1 MRFVGREA
9 ELQALEE
16 AYQKNDFQM
25 AVIYGRRRIGKTT
38 LLRQFCQGKK
48 SVFFTAIKSTSQRNI
63 DLFGK
68 CALNALAPEMR
79 SSSFQ
84 SFDALCSFLGEKSD
98 HERVIVVIDELP
110 YMAKKD
116 DSITST
122 LQKYIDEEWQ
132 FGKMF
137 FIVCGSSVSFM
148 EDEVLSEKS
157 PLFGR
162 RTMQIR
168 LSAFHYDQTALFL
181 PSWSVMDQA
190 FAYGVT
196 GGIAKYLSLFDE
208 HKTLDE
214 NIISLFFSRAGYL
227 YEEADNLLT
236 QEFRDVDGYSRVIET
251 IAGGSNQ
258 VQEIAD
264 KSGISAQNVLHLLKN
279 LAETGIVERQKAITE
294 EHNKKKIQ
302 YILSDEMLRF
312 WYRFIPD
319 AVDAIEIGK
328 GDLYYY
334 QNVKP
339 NLYSFMGSVFEK
351 MCRQYTLKA
360 GIMGRFQCTVTRVG
374 TWWGTNP
381 EKKAETDIDVVGLDS
396 VKKEAVIGE
405 CKFRHEMTDKKVY
418 DALTERHSL
427 LHQNYRVVQFLLFS
441 VSGFSD
447 WLISESKKGTVQ
459 CISLEQLYAGEQT
472 VSPDVHLQQRNEP

>member
-1 MRFVGREA
+1 MHFVGREI
-9 ELQALEE
+9 ELQALED
-16 AYQKNDFQM
+16 AYHKNEFQM

-48 SVFFTAIKSTSQRNI
+48 SVFFTAIKSTQRRNI
-63 DLFGK
+63 DLFSK

-79 SSSFQ
+79 LSTFQ
-84 SFDALCSFLGEKSD
+84 SFDALCSFLGERSKD
-98 HERVIVVIDELP
+98 ERVIVVIDELP

-162 RTMQIR
+162 RTMQIK
-168 LSAFHYDQTALFL
+168 LSAFQYDKTMQFL
-181 PSWSVMDQA
+181 PSWPEIDQA
-190 FAYGVT
+190 VAYGIT
-196 GGIAKYLSLFDE
+196 GGVAKYLSLLDE
-208 HKTLDE
+208 RKTLDE
-214 NIISLFFSRAGYL
+214 NIISLFFSKTGYF

-236 QEFRDVDGYSRVIET
+236 QEFRDVDSYSRVIET
-251 IAGGSNQ
+251 IAAGSNQ

-264 KSGISAQNVLHLLKN
+264 KSGISAQNVMHLLKN
-279 LAETGIVERQKAITE
+279 LVETGIVERQQAITE
-294 EHNKKKIQ
+294 EHNKKKVR
-302 YILSDEMLRF
+302 YMLSDEMLRF

-319 AVDAIEIGK
+319 AMETIEIGK

-339 NLYSFMGSVFEK
+339 NLYSFMGNVFEK
-351 MCRQYTLKA
+351 MCRQYTLRT
-360 GIMGRFQCTVTRVG
+360 GITGGFQCTITRVG

-381 EKKAETDIDVVGLDS
+381 EKKTETDIDVVGLNPGN
-396 VKKEAVIGE
+396 KEAIIGE
-405 CKFRHEMTDKKVY
+405 CKFRHEITDKKVY
-418 DALTERHSL
+418 DSLVERHSL
-427 LHQNYRVVQFLLFS
+427 LHQNYRVVQYLIFS
-441 VSGFSD
+441 ASGFSD
-447 WLISESKKGTVQ
+447 WLIAESRKGTLR
-459 CISLEQLYAGEQT
+459 CISLEEMYKQ
-472 VSPDVHLQQRNEP
+472 

>member
-1 MRFVGREA
+1 MIFIGREI
-9 ELQALEE
+9 ELKALED
-16 AYQKNDFQM
+16 AYEKDDFQM

-48 SVFFTAIKSTSQRNI
+48 SVFFTAIKTTAKRNI

-84 SFDALCSFLGEKSD
+84 SFEALCSFLGEKSNN
-98 HERVIVVIDELP
+98 ERVIVVIDELP

-116 DSITST
+116 ESITST
-122 LQKYIDEEWQ
+122 LQKYVDEEWQ

-157 PLFGR
+157 PLYGR
-162 RTMQIR
+162 RTMQIK
-168 LSAFHYDQTALFL
+168 LSAFHYDRIAQFL
-181 PSWSVMDQA
+181 PSWSVIDQA
-190 FAYGVT
+190 IAYGIT
-196 GGIAKYLSLFDE
+196 GGIAKYLSLIDE

-214 NIISLFFSRAGYL
+214 NIISLFFSKTGYL

-251 IAGGSNQ
+251 IASGSNQ

-279 LAETGIVERQKAITE
+279 LAETGIVERQQAITE
-294 EHNKKKIQ
+294 EHNKKKVQ
-302 YILSDEMLRF
+302 YVLSDEMLRF

-319 AVDAIEIGK
+319 AMEAIEIGK

-339 NLYSFMGSVFEK
+339 NLYSFMGNVFEK

-360 GIMGRFQCTVTRVG
+360 GITGEFQCTITRVG

-381 EKKAETDIDVVGLDS
+381 EKKTETDIDVVGLNPGN
-396 VKKEAVIGE
+396 KQAIIGE
-405 CKFRHEMTDKKVY
+405 CKFRHEITDKKAY
-418 DALTERHSL
+418 DSLVERHTL
-427 LHQNYRVVQFLLFS
+427 LHQNYRVVQYLIFS
-441 VSGFSD
+441 ASGFSD
-447 WLISESKKGTVQ
+447 WILAESKKGLLR
-459 CISLEQLYAGEQT
+459 CIDLDEMF
-472 VSPDVHLQQRNEP
+472 HLNSSEK

>member
-1 MRFVGREA
+1 MQFIGREI
-9 ELQALEE
+9 ELKALED
-16 AYQKNDFQM
+16 AYKKDDFQM

-48 SVFFTAIKSTSQRNI
+48 SVFFTAIKTTAKRNI

-84 SFDALCSFLGEKSD
+84 SFDALCSFLGEKSNN
-98 HERVIVVIDELP
+98 ERVIVVIDELP

-116 DSITST
+116 ESITST
-122 LQKYIDEEWQ
+122 LQKYVDEEWQ

-157 PLFGR
+157 PLYGR
-162 RTMQIR
+162 RTMQIK
-168 LSAFHYDQTALFL
+168 LSAFHYDRIAQFL
-181 PSWSVMDQA
+181 PSWSVIDQA
-190 FAYGVT
+190 IAYGIT
-196 GGIAKYLSLFDE
+196 GGIAKYLSLIDE

-214 NIISLFFSRAGYL
+214 NIISLFFSKTGYL

-236 QEFRDVDGYSRVIET
+236 REFRDVDGYSRVIET
-251 IAGGSNQ
+251 IAAGSNQ

-279 LAETGIVERQKAITE
+279 LAETGIVERQQAITE
-294 EHNKKKIQ
+294 EHNKKKVQ
-302 YILSDEMLRF
+302 YVLSDEMLRF

-319 AVDAIEIGK
+319 AMEAIEIGK

-339 NLYSFMGSVFEK
+339 YLYSFMGNVFEK
-351 MCRQYTLKA
+351 MCRQYTLEA
-360 GIMGRFQCTVTRVG
+360 GITGEFQCTITRVG

-381 EKKAETDIDVVGLDS
+381 EKKTETDIDVVGLNPGN
-396 VKKEAVIGE
+396 KQAIIGE
-405 CKFRHEMTDKKVY
+405 CKFSHEITDKETY
-418 DALTERHSL
+418 DSLVERHTL
-427 LHQNYRVVQFLLFS
+427 LHQNYRVVQYLIFS
-441 VSGFSD
+441 ASGFSD
-447 WLISESKKGTVQ
+447 WILAESKKGTLR
-459 CISLEQLYAGEQT
+459 CISLEEMYK
-472 VSPDVHLQQRNEP
+472 

>member
-1 MRFVGREA
+1 MRFIGREI
-9 ELQALEE
+9 ELQALED
-16 AYQKNDFQM
+16 AYKKDDFQM

-48 SVFFTAIKSTSQRNI
+48 SVFFTAIKSTAQRNI
-63 DLFGK
+63 DLFSK
-68 CALNALAPEMR
+68 CVLNALAPEMR
-79 SSSFQ
+79 LSSFQ
-84 SFDALCSFLGEKSD
+84 SFDALCSFLGQQSSN
-98 HERVIVVIDELP
+98 ERVIVVIDELP

-122 LQKYIDEEWQ
+122 LQKHIDEEWQ

-137 FIVCGSSVSFM
+137 FIICGSSVSFM
-148 EDEVLSEKS
+148 EDEVLSENS

-168 LSAFHYDQTALFL
+168 LSAFHYDTTAQFL
-181 PSWSVMDQA
+181 PSWPVIDQA
-190 FAYGVT
+190 IAYGIT
-196 GGIAKYLSLFDE
+196 GGIAKYLSLLE
-208 HKTLDE
+208 ERKTLDE
-214 NIISLFFSRAGYL
+214 NIISLFFSKTGYL

-251 IAGGSNQ
+251 IAAGSNQ

-279 LAETGIVERQKAITE
+279 LVETGIVERQQAITE
-294 EHNKKKIQ
+294 EHNKKKVQ
-302 YILSDEMLRF
+302 YVLSDEMLRF

-319 AVDAIEIGK
+319 AMEAIEIGK

-339 NLYSFMGSVFEK
+339 NLYSFMGHVFEK
-351 MCRQYTLKA
+351 MCRQYTLEA
-360 GIMGRFQCTVTRVG
+360 GITGKFQCTITRVG

-381 EKKAETDIDVVGLDS
+381 EKKTETDIDVVGLNPGN
-396 VKKEAVIGE
+396 KQAIIGE
-405 CKFRHEMTDKKVY
+405 CKFRHEITDKKAY
-418 DALTERHSL
+418 DSLVERHAL
-427 LHQNYRVVQFLLFS
+427 LHQNYRVVQYLIFS
-441 VSGFSD
+441 ASGFSD
-447 WLISESKKGTVQ
+447 WIIAESKKGSLR
-459 CISLEQLYAGEQT
+459 CISLEEMY
-472 VSPDVHLQQRNEP
+472 R

>member
-1 MRFVGREA
+1 MRFIGRET
-9 ELQALEE
+9 ELKALED
-16 AYQKNDFQM
+16 AYEKDDFQM
-25 AVIYGRRRIGKTT
+25 AVVYGRRRIGKTT

-48 SVFFTAIKSTSQRNI
+48 SVFFTAIKSTSQRNT

-79 SSSFQ
+79 LSSFQ
-84 SFDALCSFLGEKSD
+84 SFDALCSFLGEQSRN
-98 HERVIVVIDELP
+98 ERVIVVIDELP

-168 LSAFHYDQTALFL
+168 LSAFQYDQTAQFL
-181 PSWSVMDQA
+181 PSWPVVDQA
-190 FAYGVT
+190 VAYGIT
-196 GGIAKYLSLFDE
+196 GGIAKYLSLLDE
-208 HKTLDE
+208 RKTLDE
-214 NIISLFFSRAGYL
+214 NIISLFFSKTGYL

-264 KSGISAQNVLHLLKN
+264 KSGISAQNVIHLLKN
-279 LAETGIVERQKAITE
+279 LVETGIVERQQAITE
-294 EHNKKKIQ
+294 EQNKKKVQ
-302 YILSDEMLRF
+302 YVLSDEMLRF

-319 AVDAIEIGK
+319 AMGAIEIGK
-328 GDLYYY
+328 GDIYFYK
-334 QNVKP
+334 NVKP

-351 MCRQYTLKA
+351 MCRQYTLET
-360 GIMGRFQCTVTRVG
+360 GISGGFQCTVTRVG

-381 EKKAETDIDVVGLDS
+381 AKKSETDIDVVGLDPGS
-396 VKKEAVIGE
+396 KQAVIGE
-405 CKFRHEMTDKKVY
+405 CKFRHEITDKKAY
-418 DALTERHSL
+418 EALIERHTL
-427 LHQNYRVVQFLLFS
+427 LHQNYRVVQYILFS
-441 VSGFSD
+441 ASGFSD
-447 WLISESKKGTVQ
+447 WIVSESKKGTLR
-459 CISLEQLYAGEQT
+459 CIALEEMYCK
-472 VSPDVHLQQRNEP
+472 

>member
-1 MRFVGREA
+1 MRFVGRTS
-9 ELQALEE
+9 ELKALED
-16 AYQKNDFQM
+16 AYKKPDFQM

-38 LLRQFCQGKK
+38 LLRQFCQNKK
-48 SVFFTAIKSTSQRNI
+48 SVFFTAIKTTSKRNI

-68 CALNALAPEMR
+68 CVLNALAPEMR
-79 SSSFQ
+79 MSSFQ
-84 SFDALCSFLGEKSD
+84 SFDALCSFLGEQSRN
-98 HERVIVVIDELP
+98 ERIVVVIDELP

-116 DSITST
+116 ESITST
-122 LQKYIDEEWQ
+122 LQKYIDEAWQ

-168 LSAFHYDQTALFL
+168 LQAFYYDQTAQFL
-181 PSWSVMDQA
+181 PSWSTIDQA
-190 FAYGVT
+190 IAYGIT
-196 GGIAKYLSLFDE
+196 GGIAKYLSLLDE
-208 HKTLDE
+208 DKTLDE
-214 NIISLFFSRAGYL
+214 NIISLFFSKTGYL

-251 IAGGSNQ
+251 IAAGSNQ
-258 VQEIAD
+258 IQEIAD

-279 LAETGIVERQKAITE
+279 LVETGIVERQQAITE
-294 EHNKKKIQ
+294 EHNKKKVQ

-319 AVDAIEIGK
+319 AMAAIEIGK

-334 QNVKP
+334 QIVRP
-339 NLYSFMGSVFEK
+339 NLYSFMGPVFEK
-351 MCRQYTLKA
+351 MCRQYTLET
-360 GIMGRFQCTVTRVG
+360 GIIGSFQCLITKVG

-381 EKKAETDIDVVGLDS
+381 EKKEETDIDVVGLDPTS
-396 VKKEAVIGE
+396 KQAIIGE
-405 CKFRHEMTDKKVY
+405 CKFRHEITDKKVF
-418 DALTERHSL
+418 DSLVERHTL
-427 LHQNYRVVQFLLFS
+427 LHQNYRVVQYLLFS
-441 VSGFSD
+441 ASGFSD
-447 WLISESKKGTVQ
+447 WIVAESKKNALC
-459 CISLEQLYAGEQT
+459 CIDLDEMF
-472 VSPDVHLQQRNEP
+472 HLNSSEG